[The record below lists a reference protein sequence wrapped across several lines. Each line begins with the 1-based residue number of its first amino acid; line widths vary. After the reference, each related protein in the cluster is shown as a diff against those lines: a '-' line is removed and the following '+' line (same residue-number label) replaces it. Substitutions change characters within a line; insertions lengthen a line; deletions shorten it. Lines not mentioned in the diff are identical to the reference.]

1 VHAITLPSYGG
12 PEVLTWAE
20 VPDPEAGPGEV
31 VVDVTAAAVNRAD
44 LLQRQGAYPPP
55 PGAPPYPGLECS
67 GTVAALG
74 PGVSGWQVGDEVC
87 ALLGG
92 GGYAEKVA
100 VPVGQLLPVP
110 AGVSLVDAAG
120 LPEVTCTVWDAVM
133 MRAGLQPGQVFLV
146 HGGAGGIGTM
156 AIQVAHRWGARVF
169 CTAGSAD
176 KRAYCEQL
184 GAERAL
190 DYHGDWLAEI
200 RELTGG
206 AGADVI
212 LDNMGAKY
220 LPTNMDALAV
230 DGRLFIL
237 GMQGGIKGEL
247 DIAQLMAKRASV
259 LSASLRARSVA
270 EKAAVVAATGGA
282 LWPAI
287 EAGEIKPVIDR
298 SVPMEKAADAHRAIE
313 GSEAI
318 GKIIL
323 VR

>member
-31 VVDVTAAAVNRAD
+31 VVDVAAAAVNRAD

-74 PGVSGWQVGDEVC
+74 AGVSGWQLGDQVC

-92 GGYAEKVA
+92 GGYAERVA

-190 DYHGDWLAEI
+190 DYRGDWVAEI

-220 LPTNMDALAV
+220 LPTNVDALAV

-247 DIAQLMAKRASV
+247 NIAMLMAKRASV

-282 LWPAI
+282 LWPAL
-287 EAGEIKPVIDR
+287 EAGEIKPIIDR
-298 SVPMEKAADAHRAIE
+298 TVPMAKAADAHRAIE
-313 GSEAI
+313 ASEAI
-318 GKIIL
+318 GKIVL